1 MPTPSPPLHC
11 RSVLVDSDSGGFQMA
26 TIRKQLTTMQLDE
39 LRTRLPDI
47 EFSCTETG
55 IHFDAAH
62 EAAMLDA
69 LCEILPP
76 VRDVELTI
84 PPKPRPIDYHRTQH
98 SRSVRNADPAFLVS
112 L

>member
-1 MPTPSPPLHC
+1 
-11 RSVLVDSDSGGFQMA
+11 MA

-39 LRTRLPDI
+39 LRTHLPDI

-55 IHFDAAH
+55 IHFDAVH

-76 VRDVELTI
+76 VREVQLTM
-84 PPKPRPIDYHRTQH
+84 PPRKPRPIEYRRPQHNRT
-98 SRSVRNADPAFLVS
+98 VRNADPVFLVS